1 MLRFIK
7 DLKTRIKYCSKR
19 YERYYYCVYD
29 EQGYVLTPPFYHK
42 FLSMLNCVIADTIVY
57 YSDEEFPK
65 ALWIPGLVASLMKK
79 LDKIFKFDCRIY
91 GRVLID

>member
-7 DLKTRIKYCSKR
+7 DLKTRIKSYSKD
-19 YERYYYCVYD
+19 YDRYYYCVYD
-29 EQGYVLTPPFYHK
+29 EQGVVLTPPFYHK
-42 FLSMLNCVIADTIVY
+42 FLWMLNYVIADTIVY

-65 ALWIPGLVASLMKK
+65 ALWIPGLVASLMEK
-79 LDKIFKFDCRIY
+79 LDKIFKFKCRIY